1 MKYIGIVLN
10 REGKT
15 SYLYVESSSWMQAKT
30 KLLNDGLVV
39 KYIFP
44 DLKYIF
50 LSIPLAKRIK
60 TGDLG
65 SLFEE
70 LSFYV
75 GSGGLLSS
83 LNNMRKVYSYNTKK
97 INNEDF
103 YKYINRIFK
112 NYKYKSISILIS
124 KLLSETERGKNLT
137 DIFKDPVLGFPEE
150 VIAILGAAE
159 KNGDMKKG
167 FKGVSIYYKSVY
179 SYKKK
184 LINAAIYPSLLIL
197 LMLIAV
203 FIFIY
208 YVAPRFNGFIEN
220 AKIQPPLILTLM
232 VNIKPYVPAIFLT
245 FSGLLLGFF
254 TLFFIDYKGLKS
266 KTYEIISKLPIL
278 SEVIN
283 SSYLSI
289 LFYQLYVLTK
299 GGITLIESFG
309 IVKENTK
316 NLYWKKNIEL
326 LINELE
332 SGQSLSHSLQ
342 RLDINPLVAAYITA
356 GEKTGKIDDTFDGL
370 KDRYKQLSDDKINF
384 FANFITYTILFLAAG
399 FIVFFFLNLYLPLIG
414 SLANGVK

>member
-15 SYLYVESSSWMQAKT
+15 GYQYVESSSWMQAKN
-30 KLLNDGLVV
+30 KLLNDGFIV

-60 TGDLG
+60 TDDLV

-75 GSGGLLSS
+75 GSSSLLSS
-83 LNNMRKVYSYNTKK
+83 LNNMRKVYSYNTKN
-97 INNEDF
+97 IYNENF

-112 NYKYKSISILIS
+112 NYKYKSISLLIS
-124 KLLSETERGKNLT
+124 KLLSDTERGKNLT

-159 KNGDMKKG
+159 KNGDIKKG
-167 FKGVSIYYKSVY
+167 FKEVSTYYKSVY

-184 LINAAIYPSLLIL
+184 LINVAIYPSLLFL
-197 LMLIAV
+197 LMTIAI

-208 YVAPRFNGFIEN
+208 YVAPRFMSFIEN

-232 VNIKPYVPAIFLT
+232 VNVKPYVPVLFLA
-245 FSGLLLGFF
+245 FSGLLFGFSA
-254 TLFFIDYKGLKS
+254 LFFINYKGLKS
-266 KTYEIISKLPIL
+266 KIYEIISKLPIL

-299 GGITLIESFG
+299 GGITLIESFN

-316 NLYWKKNIEL
+316 NLYWKKNIGL

-332 SGQSLSHSLQ
+332 SGHSLSLSLL
-342 RLDINPLVAAYITA
+342 RLDINPLVAAYISA
-356 GEKTGKIDDTFDGL
+356 GEKTGKIDDTFDRL
-370 KDRYKQLSDDKINF
+370 KDRYKELSDDKINF
-384 FANFITYTILFLAAG
+384 LANFITYATLFLAAG
-399 FIVFFFLNLYLPLIG
+399 FIIFFFLNLYLPLIG
-414 SLANGVK
+414 SLASGVK

>member
-10 REGKT
+10 KEGKT
-15 SYLYVESSSWMQAKT
+15 SYIYIESSSWTQAKIN
-30 KLLNDGLVV
+30 LLNNGFVV

-60 TGDLG
+60 IDDLG

-83 LNNMRKVYSYNTKK
+83 LNNMRKVYSYSTKK
-97 INNEDF
+97 GDNEDF

-124 KLLSETERGKNLT
+124 KLLSETERGKNIT
-137 DIFKDPVLGFPEE
+137 DIFKEPILGFPEE

-159 KNGDMKKG
+159 KNGDMQKG
-167 FKGVSIYYKSVY
+167 FKEISAYYKSVY

-184 LINAAIYPSLLIL
+184 LINVAIYPSLLFL
-197 LMLIAV
+197 LMTVAI

-208 YVAPRFNGFIEN
+208 YVAPRFENFIKN
-220 AKIQPPLILTLM
+220 AGIQPPFILTLM
-232 VNIKPYVPAIFLT
+232 VNIKPYVPAIFLA
-245 FSGLLLGFF
+245 FSVLLSGFLA
-254 TLFFIDYKGLKS
+254 LFFIDYKGLKS
-266 KTYEIISKLPIL
+266 KTYEIVSKLPIL

-299 GGITLIESFG
+299 GGITLIESFS

-316 NLYWKKNIEL
+316 NLYWKKNIAL

-342 RLDINPLVAAYITA
+342 RLDINPLVAAYISA
-356 GEKTGKIDDTFDGL
+356 GEKTGKIDDTFNRL
-370 KDRYKQLSDDKINF
+370 KDRYRELSDDKINF
-384 FANFITYTILFLAAG
+384 FANFITYTTLFLAAG
-399 FIVFFFLNLYLPLIG
+399 FIIFFFLNLYLPLVG
-414 SLANGVK
+414 SLVNGVK